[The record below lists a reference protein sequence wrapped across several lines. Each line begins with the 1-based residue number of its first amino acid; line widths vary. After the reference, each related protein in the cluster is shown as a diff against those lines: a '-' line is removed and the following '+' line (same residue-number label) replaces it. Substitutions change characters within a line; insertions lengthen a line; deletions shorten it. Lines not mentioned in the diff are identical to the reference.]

1 MNTDKTKYVLFHKA
15 KSRDNL
21 PLALPDLCI
30 NNAKIKRENSL
41 KFLGVMIDENLTWKT
56 HVELAENKVSKSV
69 GILLKASRFLNANC
83 LRSIYFALVHPYINY
98 ANIAWASTNKT
109 YLKRILGKQKQV
121 AKLLSSE
128 DLSLSSRR
136 LMKQLNIL
144 NVYQINILQHL
155 LFMFK
160 AKNNIIPRAFM
171 QTFSMIDHIYPRRF
185 SDNSFKTCNFNLNL
199 TRNAIGFRGPTIW
212 NKFLTENEKSCTSIA
227 VFKTKI
233 KEKILNFSNEL
244 LYF

>member
-21 PLALPDLCI
+21 PLVLPDLCI

-41 KFLGVMIDENLTWKT
+41 KFLGVMIDKNLTWKT
-56 HVELAENKVSKSV
+56 HVKLVENKVSKSI
-69 GILLKASRFLNANC
+69 GILFKASRFLNANC

-98 ANIAWASTNKT
+98 ANIACASTNKT
-109 YLKRILGKQKQV
+109 YLKRILGKQKQA

-128 DLSLSSRR
+128 DLSPYSPS
-136 LMKQLNIL
+136 IL

-171 QTFSMIDHIYPRRF
+171 QTFSMIDHIYPTRF
-185 SDNSFKTCNFNLNL
+185 SYNSFKTCNFSLNL
-199 TRNAIGFRGPTIW
+199 TRNAIGFGGPTIW

>member
-1 MNTDKTKYVLFHKA
+1 
-15 KSRDNL
+15 
-21 PLALPDLCI
+21 
-30 NNAKIKRENSL
+30 
-41 KFLGVMIDENLTWKT
+41 
-56 HVELAENKVSKSV
+56 
-69 GILLKASRFLNANC
+69 
-83 LRSIYFALVHPYINY
+83 
-98 ANIAWASTNKT
+98 
-109 YLKRILGKQKQV
+109 
-121 AKLLSSE
+121 
-128 DLSLSSRR
+128 
-136 LMKQLNIL
+136 MKQLNIL

-171 QTFSMIDHIYPRRF
+171 QTFYPTFYHIYPTRF

-199 TRNAIGFRGPTIW
+199 TRNAIGFRGPTIR